1 VFMPPKTTLTA
12 ADILP
17 MDAFM
22 AVRKEKRATVVAL
35 KKNRRLS
42 LGPHA
47 TFYFE
52 NFDTMWWQI
61 QEMLYIEKGGEEQ
74 MADELAAYA
83 PLVPKGQELV
93 ATFMLEIDEPVRR
106 ARVLGSLGGIDSHLY
121 LEIDGVKAYAV
132 PEDDAERNRAD
143 GKTSSVHFLR
153 FPLTPE
159 LIAAFRKPDARVL
172 VGCDH
177 ANYGHLAVVPE
188 ATRQALAQDFA

>member
-17 MDAFM
+17 MDAFV
-22 AVRKEKRATVVAL
+22 AVRKEKRAAVVAL

-52 NFDTMWWQI
+52 NYETMWWQI

-153 FPLTPE
+153 FPLTPA
-159 LIAAFRKPDARVL
+159 LIAAFRKPEARIL

>member
-1 VFMPPKTTLTA
+1 MYMPTKTTLTA
-12 ADILP
+12 ADIIP
-17 MDAFM
+17 MDAFVAM
-22 AVRKEKRATVVAL
+22 RQEKRAAIVAL
-35 KKNRRLS
+35 KKHRRLS

-52 NFDTMWWQI
+52 NFETMWWQI

-121 LEIDGVKAYAV
+121 FEIDGVKAYAV

-153 FPLTPE
+153 FPLTPD
-159 LIAAFRKPDARVL
+159 LIAAFRKPEARVL

>member
-1 VFMPPKTTLTA
+1 MFMPPKTTLTA

-159 LIAAFRKPDARVL
+159 LIAAFRKPEARVL

>member
-1 VFMPPKTTLTA
+1 MFMPPKTTLTA